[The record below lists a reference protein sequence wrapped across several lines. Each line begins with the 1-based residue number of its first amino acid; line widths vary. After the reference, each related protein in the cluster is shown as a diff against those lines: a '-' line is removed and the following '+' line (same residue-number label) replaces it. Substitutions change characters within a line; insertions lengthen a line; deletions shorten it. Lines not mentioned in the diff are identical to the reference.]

1 MAAYKPRAYYPPQP
15 EQFTHQRLIA
25 NLSIKDVAAM
35 LHVSQKTVKNWE
47 SGKTQIPY
55 SAFKLLKVLTNYDM
69 PDARWEGWCLRDG
82 ALWSPANRSFE
93 PHELVYIANMFA
105 YGAALCR
112 RAQGSPD
119 VPAPCPAC
127 GRVYCCSR
135 LRYKILPNKQFSPV
149 AKTNSWQ

>member
-47 SGKTQIPY
+47 TGKTQIPY

-82 ALWSPANRSFE
+82 ALWSPANRRFE

-105 YGAALCR
+105 MARFWLSERKARQTRPRTVLHLVT
-112 RAQGSPD
+112 ATKK
-119 VPAPCPAC
+119 
-127 GRVYCCSR
+127 
-135 LRYKILPNKQFSPV
+135 LRYG
-149 AKTNSWQ
+149 